1 MDTQTSYKRTVAGS
15 VGAGM
20 GAIFNGSGRTYY
32 MLEHKTSSKF
42 HQAGET
48 QKIIIDQIELGR
60 DASCQVRFD
69 ESFDT
74 VSRKHAAIERD
85 GDNWKLVH
93 LSASNPT
100 LVNGRPI
107 QDSYYLQS
115 GDEIQLSVNGPRLGF
130 IVPQGKQA
138 LTSSIKLTERMNL
151 FRQQAL
157 RPYRRAI
164 WILGAL
170 LALAIIG
177 FGTWNY
183 KLSQDNEALRQEMA
197 TYQAQMDSLSLE
209 KARLD
214 NLEKQIQEKLAA
226 NPEDENLKNELN
238 QVQEQR
244 NRVQT
249 LYVAASNN
257 YNRAS
262 KKVSKFGE
270 SKKTGIVDPE
280 EEEVE
285 EKEEVADNNKAKDAF
300 DDIADYY
307 DDIYTLKVH
316 RIRLEKDGE
325 AIEAPIAVKDVV
337 VGTGFIVNGKF
348 VTAIQNIQPWM
359 PVGTKLVEEFFQDW
373 KYDLWVAKNNGCDI
387 IIDYDAYSTRGSGYP
402 LHFNNLQFN
411 VTGVKYNMVSTEVP
425 VAVVDR
431 LKDLGVLEEQSA
443 DKDSKKKDKKKEK
456 REKVYYTL
464 PYYASDSYFAVSLQ
478 MSAPGGLPIDKET
491 ATSLKGGEPVIIA
504 GFNGKTDIHN
514 LANDI
519 KYFTNYTSRTRNN
532 YITLQNRDQN
542 TGFIGSPAFY
552 KQADGTYRV
561 VGLNI
566 GIWDGENIIV
576 PITQVP

>member
-48 QKIIIDQIELGR
+48 QKIIIDQVELGR

-249 LYVAASNN
+249 LYVAANTN
-257 YNRAS
+257 YNRA
-262 KKVSKFGE
+262 KTKVSGFG
-270 SKKTGIVDPE
+270 KKDEEKKGEGDTD

-285 EKEEVADNNKAKDAF
+285 EKEEVADNNKAKDAS
-300 DDIADYY
+300 DNISNYY
-307 DDIYTLKVH
+307 DDIYTLKV
-316 RIRLEKDGE
+316 RRVTYERGDE
-325 AIEAPIAVKDVV
+325 AVDAGIALSNVV
-337 VGTGFIVNGKF
+337 VGTGFIVDGKF
-348 VTAIQNIQPWM
+348 VTARQNIEPWM
-359 PVGTKLVEEFFQDW
+359 PIGGNYDADW
-373 KYDLWVAKNNGCDI
+373 KLELAVAKYIMGCDV
-387 IIDYDAYSTRGSGYP
+387 IIDYEAYSTRGSGYP
-402 LHFNNLQFN
+402 IRFSNLQFDLS
-411 VTGVKYNMVSTEVP
+411 GSQEELRSTEVP
-425 VAVVDR
+425 ASVMDR
-431 LKDLGVLEEQSA
+431 LKDLGLVDEKAEKTTGKGKS
-443 DKDSKKKDKKKEK
+443 KEK
-456 REKVYYTL
+456 SKVVVYSL
-464 PYYASDSYFAVSLQ
+464 PYYTEKSYLAVSLQ
-478 MSAPGGLPIDKET
+478 MSAPGGLPIDREI
-491 ATSLKGGEPVIIA
+491 ANSLKGGETVTIA
-504 GFNGKTDIHN
+504 GFNNRTNIQN
-514 LANDI
+514 LSSNF
-519 KYFTNYTSRTRNN
+519 KYWTSTTSRTGFN
-532 YITLQNRDQN
+532 YITLQNADPN
-542 TGFIGSPAFY
+542 SGFIGSPAFY
-552 KQADGTYRV
+552 KEADGSYRV
-561 VGLNI
+561 VGVNT
-566 GIWDGENIIV
+566 GVFGGENRVV
-576 PITQVP
+576 PITRVP

>member
-48 QKIIIDQIELGR
+48 QKIIIDQVELGR

-244 NRVQT
+244 SRVQT
-249 LYVAASNN
+249 LYVAANTN
-257 YNRAS
+257 YNRA
-262 KKVSKFGE
+262 KNKVSGFG
-270 SKKTGIVDPE
+270 KKDAEKDKEDADTD

-285 EKEEVADNNKAKDAF
+285 EKEEVADNNKAKDAS
-300 DDIADYY
+300 DNIANYY
-307 DDIYTLKVH
+307 DDIYTLKV
-316 RIRLEKDGE
+316 RRVTYEKGDQAVDAG
-325 AIEAPIAVKDVV
+325 IALSKVV
-337 VGTGFIVNGKF
+337 VGTGFIVDGKF
-348 VTAIQNIQPWM
+348 VTARQNIQPWM
-359 PVGTKLVEEFFQDW
+359 PIGGNYDSEGDW
-373 KYDLWVAKNNGCDI
+373 KIELAMAVYLGYDV
-387 IIDYDAYSTRGSGYP
+387 IIDYEAYSTRGSGYP
-402 LHFNNLQFN
+402 IRFSNLQFDLS
-411 VTGVKYNMVSTEVP
+411 GSQEELRSTEVP
-425 VAVVDR
+425 VSVINR
-431 LKDLGVLEEQSA
+431 LKELGMLEDKA
-443 DKDSKKKDKKKEK
+443 DKKSKDKKK
-456 REKVYYTL
+456 VYVYSL
-464 PYYASDSYFAVSLQ
+464 PYYTEKSYLAVSLQ
-478 MSAPGGLPIDKET
+478 MSAPGGLPVDREI
-491 ATSLKGGEPVIIA
+491 ANNLKGGETVTIA
-504 GFNGKTDIHN
+504 GFNNRTNIQKLSSN
-514 LANDI
+514 I
-519 KYFTNYTSRTRNN
+519 KYWTSTTSRTGFN
-532 YITLQNRDQN
+532 YITLQNTDPN
-542 TGFIGSPAFY
+542 SGFIGSPAFY
-552 KQADGTYRV
+552 KEADGSYRV
-561 VGLNI
+561 VGVNAGVFY
-566 GIWDGENIIV
+566 GIENYLV
-576 PITQVP
+576 PITRVP

>member
-48 QKIIIDQIELGR
+48 QKIIIDQVELGR

-138 LTSSIKLTERMNL
+138 LTSSIKLTERMKL

-244 NRVQT
+244 SRVQT
-249 LYVAASNN
+249 LYVAANTN
-257 YNRAS
+257 YNRA
-262 KKVSKFGE
+262 KNKVSGFG
-270 SKKTGIVDPE
+270 KKDAEKDKEDADTD

-285 EKEEVADNNKAKDAF
+285 EKEEVADNNKAKEASDN
-300 DDIADYY
+300 IANYY
-307 DDIYTLKVH
+307 DDIYTLKV
-316 RIRLEKDGE
+316 RRVTFEKGDE
-325 AIEAPIAVKDVV
+325 AVDAGIALSNVV
-337 VGTGFIVNGKF
+337 VGTGFIVDGKF
-348 VTAIQNIQPWM
+348 ITAHQNIEPWL
-359 PVGTKLVEEFFQDW
+359 PIGGNYDADW
-373 KYDLWVAKNNGCDI
+373 KYELAIAKYYHKCNV
-387 IIDYDAYSTRGSGYP
+387 IIDYEAYSTRGSGYP
-402 LHFNNLQFN
+402 IRFSNLQFDLSGS
-411 VTGVKYNMVSTEVP
+411 VEELRETEVP
-425 VAVVDR
+425 TSVVDH
-431 LKDLGVLEEQSA
+431 LKDLGLVDEKAEKTGKGKS
-443 DKDSKKKDKKKEK
+443 KEK
-456 REKVYYTL
+456 SKVVVYSL
-464 PYYASDSYFAVSLQ
+464 PYYTERSYLAVSLQ
-478 MSAPGGLPIDKET
+478 MSAPGGLPIDREISN
-491 ATSLKGGEPVIIA
+491 SLKGGETVTIA
-504 GFNGKTDIHN
+504 GFNNRTNIQN
-514 LANDI
+514 LSSNF
-519 KYFTNYTSRTRNN
+519 KYWTSTTSRTGFN
-532 YITLQNRDQN
+532 YITLQNADPN
-542 TGFIGSPAFY
+542 SGFIGSPAFY
-552 KQADGTYRV
+552 KEADGSYRV
-561 VGLNI
+561 VGVNT
-566 GIWDGENIIV
+566 GVFGGENRVV
-576 PITQVP
+576 PITRVP

>member
-32 MLEHKTSSKF
+32 MLEHKTSSKY

-48 QKIIIDQIELGR
+48 QKIIIDQVELGR

-249 LYVAASNN
+249 LYVAANTN
-257 YNRAS
+257 YNRARN
-262 KKVSKFGE
+262 KVSGFG
-270 SKKTGIVDPE
+270 KKDAEKEKEDADTDE
-280 EEEVE
+280 KEVE
-285 EKEEVADNNKAKDAF
+285 EKEEVADNNKAKEASDN
-300 DDIADYY
+300 IANYY
-307 DDIYTLKVH
+307 DDIYTLKV
-316 RIRLEKDGE
+316 RRVTFEKGDE
-325 AIEAPIAVKDVV
+325 AVDAGIALSNVV
-337 VGTGFIVNGKF
+337 VGTGFIVDGKF
-348 VTAIQNIQPWM
+348 ITAHQNIEPWL
-359 PVGTKLVEEFFQDW
+359 PIGGNYDADW
-373 KYDLWVAKNNGCDI
+373 KYELAIAKYYHRCNV
-387 IIDYDAYSTRGSGYP
+387 IIDYEAYSTRGSGYP
-402 LHFNNLQFN
+402 IRFSNLQFDLSGS
-411 VTGVKYNMVSTEVP
+411 VEELRETEVP
-425 VAVVDR
+425 TSVVEH
-431 LKDLGVLEEQSA
+431 LKDLGLVDEKAEKAGKGKS
-443 DKDSKKKDKKKEK
+443 KEK
-456 REKVYYTL
+456 NKVVVYSL
-464 PYYASDSYFAVSLQ
+464 PYYTEKSYLAVSLQ
-478 MSAPGGLPIDKET
+478 MSAPGGLPIDREI
-491 ATSLKGGEPVIIA
+491 ANSLKGGETVTIA
-504 GFNGKTDIHN
+504 GFNNRTNIQN
-514 LANDI
+514 LSSNF
-519 KYFTNYTSRTRNN
+519 KYWTSTTSRTGFN
-532 YITLQNRDQN
+532 YITLQNTDPN
-542 TGFIGSPAFY
+542 SGFIGSPAFY
-552 KQADGTYRV
+552 KEADGSYRV
-561 VGLNI
+561 VGVNA
-566 GIWDGENIIV
+566 GVYFGENRVV
-576 PITQVP
+576 PITRVP

>member
-1 MDTQTSYKRTVAGS
+1 
-15 VGAGM
+15 M

-48 QKIIIDQIELGR
+48 QKIIIDQVELGR

-244 NRVQT
+244 SRVQT
-249 LYVAASNN
+249 LYVAANTN
-257 YNRAS
+257 YNRA
-262 KKVSKFGE
+262 KNKVSGFG
-270 SKKTGIVDPE
+270 KKDAEKDKEDADTD

-285 EKEEVADNNKAKDAF
+285 EKEEVADNNKAKDAS
-300 DDIADYY
+300 DNIANYY
-307 DDIYTLKVH
+307 DDIYTLKV
-316 RIRLEKDGE
+316 RRVTYEKGDQAVDAG
-325 AIEAPIAVKDVV
+325 IALSKVV
-337 VGTGFIVNGKF
+337 VGTGFIVDGKF
-348 VTAIQNIQPWM
+348 VTARQNIQPWM
-359 PVGTKLVEEFFQDW
+359 PIGGNYDSEGDW
-373 KYDLWVAKNNGCDI
+373 KIELAMAVYLGYDV
-387 IIDYDAYSTRGSGYP
+387 IIDYEAYSTRGSGYP
-402 LHFNNLQFN
+402 IRFSNLQFDLS
-411 VTGVKYNMVSTEVP
+411 GSQEELRSTEVP
-425 VAVVDR
+425 VSVINR
-431 LKDLGVLEEQSA
+431 LKELGMLEDKA
-443 DKDSKKKDKKKEK
+443 DKKSKDKKK
-456 REKVYYTL
+456 VYVYSL
-464 PYYASDSYFAVSLQ
+464 PYYTEKSYLAVSLQ
-478 MSAPGGLPIDKET
+478 MSAPGGLPVDREI
-491 ATSLKGGEPVIIA
+491 ANNLKGGETVTIA
-504 GFNGKTDIHN
+504 GFNNRTNIQKLSSN
-514 LANDI
+514 I
-519 KYFTNYTSRTRNN
+519 KYWTSTTSRTGFN
-532 YITLQNRDQN
+532 YITLQNTDPN
-542 TGFIGSPAFY
+542 SGFIGSPAFY
-552 KQADGTYRV
+552 KEADGSYRV
-561 VGLNI
+561 VGVNAGVFY
-566 GIWDGENIIV
+566 GIENYLV
-576 PITQVP
+576 PITRVP